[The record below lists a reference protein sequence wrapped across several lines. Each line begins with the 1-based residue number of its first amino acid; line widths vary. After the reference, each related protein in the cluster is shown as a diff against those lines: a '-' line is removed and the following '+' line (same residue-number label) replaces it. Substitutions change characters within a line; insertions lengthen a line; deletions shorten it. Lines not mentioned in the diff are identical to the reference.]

1 MKTAIIVG
9 STGLVGS
16 HLLELL
22 TNNSNYSSIKVIVRK
37 TSNNR
42 IGKVN
47 EVVVNFNHLS
57 LVKNDLIGDDVFC
70 CLGTTIKNAG
80 SKEAFKKVDYEYC
93 ISIAQLCFENGAKNF
108 YIVSALGAN
117 KNSTVFYNKVKG
129 EMEEAISK
137 IGFNSIYIFQPSL
150 LLGNR
155 KEFRFGEKIAQ
166 FIFKPLSKIMIGS
179 LKKYAAIESNK
190 VAYAMNY
197 FSNNNKQGVH
207 IISNEQ
213 MLDL

>member
-16 HLLELL
+16 HLLKLL
-22 TNNSNYSSIKVIVRK
+22 TNNINYSNLKVMVRK
-37 TSNNR
+37 PSNNQ

-47 EVVVNFNHLS
+47 ETVANFNNLS
-57 LVKNDLIGDDVFC
+57 LIKNDLIGDDVFC

-93 ISIAQLCFENGAKNF
+93 VSIAQLCFENGAKNF

-129 EMEEAISK
+129 EMEDAISN
-137 IGFNSIYIFQPSL
+137 IGFNSVYIFQPSL
-150 LLGNR
+150 LLGKR
-155 KEFRFGEKIAQ
+155 KEFRLGEKIAQ

-197 FSNNNKQGVH
+197 FSINNKHGVH
-207 IISNEQ
+207 VISNEQ
-213 MLDL
+213 MLNL

>member
-42 IGKVN
+42 IRKVN
-47 EVVVNFNHLS
+47 ELVVNFNHLS

-70 CLGTTIKNAG
+70 CLGTTIKNAR

-93 ISIAQLCFENGAKNF
+93 VSIAQLCFENGAKNF

-117 KNSTVFYNKVKG
+117 KNSSVFYNKVKG
-129 EMEEAISK
+129 EMEEVISK

-155 KEFRFGEKIAQ
+155 KEFRLGEKIAQ